1 MSGELQ
7 RGLPEPVN
15 DFVRFEVRDI
25 EQSISHRFAHM
36 VERWPE
42 RPALRSVTQQM
53 TYADLGAKCAG
64 LAAAILDTVGSSEE
78 PVASLFD
85 QGAPAIAAMLGVL
98 AAGKILVPLD
108 PAFPRE
114 RLEYMIRDSGA
125 RLIVTDGRHLSKAT
139 SLCEGDCRVLD
150 LDAPRPRDV
159 GIDPLV
165 RTTPDTLASIHY
177 TSGSTGQPKG
187 VTQNH
192 RNLLHTVM
200 NYTNVF
206 HVCAE
211 DRITSFTSPAS
222 VALVWISLLGLLNGA
237 SYYAVDVKERSFA
250 SLAQWLDEQRVT
262 VLSAMP
268 PVYRVVINSLPDM
281 FRFAHVRLVT
291 LGGDSLH
298 ANDVELFRRHF
309 SLDCLLSPGLGL
321 TEAGRITYH
330 MMDARSVLVD
340 GHVPIGYP
348 AEGVEVLLLDEDGRK
363 TIGDGVGEV
372 VLRSAFLSP
381 GYWRRP
387 ELSRRAFVPD
397 PGGGVERVY
406 YTGDLARQLVDGCLV
421 HMGRKDLQVKIR
433 GHRVEL
439 PEVEAALLRLPGIV
453 EAVAV
458 SHADSEGEKRIVAYV
473 VPATRPAMSASELRN
488 ALGTRLPQHMI
499 PWRFVTLDALP
510 LTVMGKVDRGALPP
524 PAPTRLAVTSS
535 FAAPRTPTE
544 SALANIWTEVL
555 DLDQVGIHDT
565 FLELGGDSLKA
576 MNIAS
581 RISSLF
587 EIEFPLSV
595 VFQFATIA
603 ELAGEVDAA
612 RHRAGA
618 PHGQIVPRRR
628 S

>member
-1 MSGELQ
+1 
-7 RGLPEPVN
+7 
-15 DFVRFEVRDI
+15 
-25 EQSISHRFAHM
+25 
-36 VERWPE
+36 
-42 RPALRSVTQQM
+42 M
-53 TYADLGAKCAG
+53 TYAELGAKCAG
-64 LAAAILDTVGSSEE
+64 LTAAILDALGDNEE

-85 QGAPAIAAMLGVL
+85 QGTPAIATMLGVL
-98 AAGKILVPLD
+98 TAGKILVPLD

-114 RLEYMIRDSGA
+114 RIEYMIRDTGA
-125 RLIVTDGRHLSKAT
+125 RLIVTDARHLSMAS
-139 SLCEGDCRVLD
+139 SLCDAGFRILDIDAQQPRAIGTHPRVRIT
-150 LDAPRPRDV
+150 A
-159 GIDPLV
+159 
-165 RTTPDTLASIHY
+165 DTIASIHY

-206 HVCAE
+206 HVCAD
-211 DRITSFTSPAS
+211 DRIASFTSPAGI
-222 VALVWISLLGLLNGA
+222 ALVWMSLVSLLNGA
-237 SYYAVDVKERSFA
+237 SYYAVNVKEHA
-250 SLAQWLDEQRVT
+250 PLSLAEWLDEQGVT

-268 PVYRVVINSLPDM
+268 PVYRVVVNGLPAA
-281 FRFAHVRLVT
+281 FRFAHVRVVG

-309 SLDCLLSPGLGL
+309 SEDCLLSPGLGL
-321 TEAGRITYH
+321 TETGRVTYH
-330 MMDARSVLVD
+330 LMDARSLLVD

-348 AEGVEVLLLDEDGRK
+348 AEGMEVLLLDEDGRK
-363 TIGDGVGEV
+363 ASADGVGEIV
-372 VLRSAFLSP
+372 IRSAFLSP

-387 ELSRRAFVPD
+387 DLSRRAFLPD
-397 PGGGVERVY
+397 PSGGLERVY
-406 YTGDLARQLVDGCLV
+406 YTGDLARQLPDGCLV
-421 HMGRKDLQVKIR
+421 HLGRKDLQVKIR

-439 PEVEAALLRLPGIV
+439 PEVEAALLSLPGIV

-458 SHADSEGEKRIVAYV
+458 AHANSEGEKRVVAYV
-473 VPATRPAMSASELRN
+473 VQAARPAISASELRN

-524 PAPTRLAVTSS
+524 PAPTRLGLTSS

-544 SALANIWTEVL
+544 SALVNIWTEVL

-576 MNIAS
+576 MHIAS
-581 RISSLF
+581 RISTLF
-587 EIEFPLSV
+587 QIEFPLSI
-595 VFQFATIA
+595 VFELATIA
-603 ELAGEVDAA
+603 ELADELDEALHRPGA
-612 RHRAGA
+612 RKR
-618 PHGQIVPRRR
+618 QIVPRRR